1 LKKVKIVYAEG
12 CFDELAEEMTQEELD
27 ALAAELEM
35 MVENGELLEN
45 SEPLS
50 DEESEMILNRLNNIQ
65 KNTRQ

>member
-1 LKKVKIVYAEG
+1 MYAEG